1 MTVQHPLRS
10 NSPYPSENEHR
21 RRWRSLAAE
30 IAARAD
36 DISDDPAR
44 IMPPD
49 RVGELEVI
57 GSGIEAVGFTSAD
70 EKRIRDAD
78 KVLYCVADP
87 ATKVWLNRLRPDA
100 LDLYVLYD
108 DAKARYVTYMQ
119 MTEAMLHYV
128 RQGQTVAAVFYGHP
142 GIFVLSTHR
151 AIKIAR
157 REGHR
162 ATMRP
167 AVSALDTLCAD
178 LGVDPSQPGM
188 VMYEASD
195 MLIRRRRPDTG
206 LHLVLWQVGLIGE
219 LGYRRQGYINA
230 NFGVLLDYLED
241 LYGADQTV
249 VNYVGSRYPGVEP
262 QIDRQTIASLRDP
275 QAQARVTGI
284 STFYLPPRTVAE
296 SDAGMLERLGLIR
309 PGQPLRTPDQ
319 PLRVI
324 DRYAARE
331 RKAFEDFAR
340 FDVPRTYQW
349 QRESEAADF
358 ILALRDDRAFR
369 DLYRSNPA
377 AAVAAYPGPL
387 DAVSRRLMARGDPGA
402 IQLAAKESRRSCCPS
417 NRAFFTYLLARK
429 SETADLGRLSDLPP
443 ENRLKAAETWV
454 GKRGMSV
461 DWPNLSEDWALY
473 LRQELTPW
481 GGFYLCRMQER
492 SIVIHARPGGAGDR
506 IVLDGQR
513 LRGAR
518 LLNGVIFWEQ
528 ADGNATSGRLQTDL
542 LSDGTRRLVGTVWA
556 DGEQPSVGAPLR
568 LYETRLKPTP
578 PLSVFAGAY
587 GSADLLPSFEVGGAE
602 MRLWRDGSPVP
613 DAVAVSNRHLV
624 AGVLRVPLSQL
635 QIDDLRHVHGRFA
648 LRMVSGDDA
657 SVRPL
662 DFTAAGL
669 SLAGHS
675 LDAEIRD
682 GALIWSA
689 GPAGARSGDLRFL
702 VDPITLCPLAYGSA
716 RTAGGRTV
724 HLRGY
729 RPPTDVERSRLAAAS
744 RMGVP
749 TWAWPHLL
757 RVQLDAAAKGGLF
770 LWHGWDRAAVN
781 QRRIGRLLDALRE
794 HVPL

>member
-1 MTVQHPLRS
+1 MTVQHPLPS

-44 IMPPD
+44 ITPPD

-70 EKRIRDAD
+70 ETRIRDAD
-78 KVLYCVADP
+78 KVFYCVADP

-128 RQGQTVAAVFYGHP
+128 RQGQCVAAVFYGHP

-241 LYGADQTV
+241 LYGADQAV

-275 QAQARVTGI
+275 QVQARVTGI

-309 PGQPLRTPDQ
+309 PGQPLRTPES

-331 RKAFEDFAR
+331 RKAFDDFAR

-369 DLYRSNPA
+369 DLYRDNPA

-387 DAVSRRLMARGDPGA
+387 DAVSRRLLARGDPGA

-417 NRAFFTYLLARK
+417 NRAFFTYMLARK
-429 SETADLGRLSDLPP
+429 SETAELGRLSDLSP
-443 ENRLKAAETWV
+443 ENRLRAAETWA
-454 GKRGMSV
+454 GQRGLAV
-461 DWPNLSEDWALY
+461 DWPNLNDDWSLY
-473 LRQELTPW
+473 LRRELTPW
-481 GGFYLCRMQER
+481 GGLYLCRKQER
-492 SIVIHARPGGAGDR
+492 SIAIHARPGGAGDR
-506 IVLDGQR
+506 IALDGHR

-518 LLNGVIFWEQ
+518 LENGVISWEQ

-542 LSDGTRRLVGTVWA
+542 LSDGTRRLVGTVWT
-556 DGEQPSVGAPLR
+556 DGRPPSAGLPLR
-568 LYETRLKPTP
+568 LYEARLKPTP
-578 PLSVFAGAY
+578 PLSAFAGGY
-587 GSADLLPSFEVGGAE
+587 GSADLLPSFEVEGAE
-602 MRLWRDGSPVP
+602 MRLWRNGRPLPDPVILG
-613 DAVAVSNRHLV
+613 NRHLE
-624 AGVLRVPLSQL
+624 AGALRVPLSQFEP
-635 QIDDLRHVHGRFA
+635 DDLRHVHGRFA
-648 LRMVSGDDA
+648 LRMVSGGDA
-657 SVRPL
+657 GVRPL
-662 DFTAAGL
+662 EFQDDGL

-675 LDAEIRD
+675 LHAEIRD

-689 GPAGARSGDLRFL
+689 GPARARTGELRFL
-702 VDPITLCPLAYGSA
+702 IDPITLCPLAYGRA
-716 RTAGGRTV
+716 RTGNGTAV
-724 HLRGY
+724 HLRGM
-729 RPPTDVERSRLAAAS
+729 RLPTHDERASLAAAP
-744 RMGVP
+744 RLGVP
-749 TWAWPHLL
+749 AWAWSHLL
-757 RVQLDAAAKGGLF
+757 GMQLEAAEKGGLF

>member
-1 MTVQHPLRS
+1 MTVQHPLPS

-21 RRWRSLAAE
+21 RRWRSLARE
-30 IAARAD
+30 IAARAEE
-36 DISDDPAR
+36 IGDDPAR
-44 IMPPD
+44 IAPPA

-57 GSGIEAVGFTSAD
+57 GSGIEAVGFTGAD
-70 EKRIRDAD
+70 EARIRDAD

-128 RQGQTVAAVFYGHP
+128 RQGQSVAAVFYGHP

-151 AIKIAR
+151 AIRIAR

-230 NFGVLLDYLED
+230 NFVLLLDYLEE
-241 LYGADQTV
+241 LYGADQEV
-249 VNYVGSRYPGVEP
+249 VNYVGSRYPGVAP

-275 QAQARVTGI
+275 QVQARVTGI

-309 PGQPLRTPDQ
+309 PGQPLRTPDS

-324 DRYAARE
+324 DRYSARE
-331 RKAFEDFAR
+331 RKAFEDFAK

-349 QRESEAADF
+349 QPESAAADF
-358 ILALRDDRAFR
+358 VLALREDRAFR
-369 DLYRSNPA
+369 DLYRDNPA

-387 DAVSRRLMARGDPGA
+387 DPTSRRLLARGDPGA
-402 IQLAAKESRRSCCPS
+402 VQLAAKEVRRACSS
-417 NRAFFTYLLARK
+417 ANRSFFAYLLARK
-429 SETADLGRLSDLPP
+429 AETAELGRVAELPP
-443 ENRLKAAETWV
+443 EKRLAAAETWA
-454 GKRGMSV
+454 GRRGLAV
-461 DWPNLSEDWALY
+461 DWPDLSADWTLY
-473 LRQELTPW
+473 LRQEPTPW
-481 GGFYLCRMQER
+481 GGFYLCRRRER
-492 SIVIHARPGGAGDR
+492 SLAIHARPGGAGDR
-506 IVLDGQR
+506 IMLDGVR
-513 LRGAR
+513 LQGAR
-518 LLNGVIFWEQ
+518 LANGVISWQQ
-528 ADGNATSGRLQTDL
+528 ADGNTTSGRLQVDL
-542 LSDGTRRLVGTVWA
+542 LSDGTRRLVGTVWS
-556 DGEQPSVGAPLR
+556 DDQQSGTGATLR

-578 PLSVFAGAY
+578 PLSAFAGRY
-587 GSADLLPSFEVGGAE
+587 GSADLRPVFEAGGAE
-602 MRLWRDGSPVP
+602 MRLWRDGVP
-613 DAVAVSNRHLV
+613 DPTAVVLTGDHLE
-624 AGVLRVPLSQL
+624 AGTCRVPLSHRDA
-635 QIDDLRHVHGRFA
+635 DDLRHVHGQYA
-648 LRMVSGDDA
+648 LRLVSGGLADLRRLVVDDG
-657 SVRPL
+657 SLLIDGHRL
-662 DFTAAGL
+662 DT
-669 SLAGHS
+669 
-675 LDAEIRD
+675 EIRD
-682 GALIWSA
+682 GAIVWSS

-702 VDPITLCPLAYGSA
+702 LDPITLCPMAYGTA
-716 RTAGGRTV
+716 QTAAGGVV
-724 HLRGY
+724 HLRAFRHPG
-729 RPPTDVERSRLAAAS
+729 DAERESLAAAP
-744 RMGVP
+744 RMALP
-749 TWAWPHLL
+749 AWAWAHLL
-757 RVQLDAAAKGGLF
+757 RIQLDAAGKGGLF
-770 LWHGWDRAAVN
+770 LWHGWDRAGVN

>member
-1 MTVQHPLRS
+1 MTVQHPLPS

-21 RRWRSLAAE
+21 RRWRSLARE
-30 IAARAD
+30 IAARAEE
-36 DISDDPAR
+36 IGDDPAT
-44 IMPPD
+44 IAPPD

-57 GSGIEAVGFTSAD
+57 GSGIEAVGFTIAD
-70 EKRIRDAD
+70 EARIRDAD

-128 RQGQTVAAVFYGHP
+128 RQGQSVAAVFYGHP

-230 NFGVLLDYLED
+230 NFTLLLDYLEE
-241 LYGADQTV
+241 LYGADQEV
-249 VNYVGSRYPGVEP
+249 VNYVGSRYPGVAP
-262 QIDRQTIASLRDP
+262 QIDRQTISSLRDP
-275 QAQARVTGI
+275 QVQARVTGI

-296 SDAGMLERLGLIR
+296 SDAAMLERLGLIR
-309 PGQPLRTPDQ
+309 PGQPLRTPDS

-324 DRYAARE
+324 DRYSARE
-331 RKAFEDFAR
+331 RKAFEDFAK

-349 QRESEAADF
+349 QPESEAADF
-358 ILALRDDRAFR
+358 ALALREDRAFR
-369 DLYRSNPA
+369 DLYRDNPA

-387 DAVSRRLMARGDPGA
+387 DPTSRRLLARGDPGA
-402 IQLAAKESRRSCCPS
+402 VQLAAKEGRRACSPA
-417 NRAFFTYLLARK
+417 NRSFFAYLLARK
-429 SETADLGRLSDLPP
+429 AEAADLGRVAELPP
-443 ENRLKAAETWV
+443 EKRLAAAETWAV
-454 GKRGMSV
+454 RRGLGV
-461 DWPNLSEDWALY
+461 DWADLSADWTLY
-473 LRQELTPW
+473 LRQEPTPW
-481 GGFYLCRMQER
+481 GGFYLCRRQER
-492 SIVIHARPGGAGDR
+492 SVAIHARPGGSGDR
-506 IVLDGQR
+506 IVLDGVR
-513 LRGAR
+513 LQGAR
-518 LLNGVIFWEQ
+518 LANGVISWQ
-528 ADGNATSGRLQTDL
+528 RSDGNATSGRLQADL

-556 DGEQPSVGAPLR
+556 DDQPPGTGATLR

-578 PLSVFAGAY
+578 PLSAFAGRY
-587 GSADLLPSFEVGGAE
+587 GSDDLRPVFDAGGAE
-602 MRLWRDGSPVP
+602 MRLWRDGTP
-613 DAVAVSNRHLV
+613 DPAAVVLKGDHLE
-624 AGVLRVPLSQL
+624 AGHCRVPLSER
-635 QIDDLRHVHGRFA
+635 DAGDLRHVHGQYA
-648 LRMVSGDDA
+648 LRLVSGGQADLRSLVVDDG
-657 SVRPL
+657 SLLIDGFRL
-662 DFTAAGL
+662 DT
-669 SLAGHS
+669 
-675 LDAEIRD
+675 EIRD
-682 GALIWSA
+682 GGIAWSS

-702 VDPITLCPLAYGSA
+702 LDPITLCPMAYGMA
-716 RTAGGRTV
+716 RTAAGGVV

-729 RPPTDVERSRLAAAS
+729 RSPSDAERESLAAAP
-744 RMGVP
+744 RMGLP
-749 TWAWPHLL
+749 TWAWAHLL
-757 RVQLDAAAKGGLF
+757 RIQLDAAGKGGLF
-770 LWHGWDRAAVN
+770 LWHGWDRAGVN